1 MGWALACPQRGQAK
15 AHPTLPGVLITDAR
29 MTMQRR
35 NFLLNASAAAITT
48 ASYQR
53 ILGANDRLGM
63 ALIGSG
69 RRGREVMKAFLTTGK
84 AELRCIADVYDVQ
97 RGRARDFLGVRPDEV
112 VAIEEA
118 LSRKD
123 VDAVLIGSPDHL
135 HLTQMLA
142 ALKAG
147 KHIYLEK
154 PTSHQFEEGAK
165 FLAAAKQF
173 NKLVVQTG
181 TQQRSGAHY
190 LRAKEEI
197 FEKGRLG
204 KVVFARAVWH
214 DFPWQR
220 RKIEP
225 QPKPVGLDWE
235 RFLGPA
241 PKVAYDWVR
250 YHSWRYFPD
259 YGGGLLA
266 DILTHW
272 ADVAQWM
279 MNETRPLNAVATGGI
294 YQMKDGRVNPDTVN
308 AVLQYAGGTNG
319 NWNLTFESS
328 VLPIRNERPGV
339 FFQGTE
345 GSLELTR
352 AEYVFTP
359 LKGEAQVVK
368 AEGSL
373 EVAHAAN
380 FIDAVKSGKRP
391 SADLQT
397 GIEACN
403 PVHLAKAAYWKKRRM
418 AFDATGTRMSEV

>member
-1 MGWALACPQRGQAK
+1 MRRRDW
-15 AHPTLPGVLITDAR
+15 LIGIG
-29 MTMQRR
+29 
-35 NFLLNASAAAITT
+35 SAAITS
-48 ASYQR
+48 ASYSR

-63 ALIGSG
+63 ALVGSG
-69 RRGREVMKAFLTTGK
+69 RRGREVMKAFLSTGRI
-84 AELRCIADVYDVQ
+84 ELRCLADVYDVQ
-97 RGRARDFLGVRPDEV
+97 RGRARDFLAVKPSEV

-118 LSRKD
+118 LSRRD

-135 HLTQMLA
+135 HLTHTLA
-142 ALKAG
+142 SLKAG

-154 PTSHQFEEGAK
+154 PTSHHFDEGAK
-165 FLAAAKQF
+165 FIAAVNQSGK
-173 NKLVVQTG
+173 VCQTG

-190 LRAKEEI
+190 RRAKEEI
-197 FEKGRLG
+197 FDKGKLG
-204 KVVFARAVWH
+204 KVVFARAIWH

-220 RKIEP
+220 RRIEP
-225 QPKPVGLDWE
+225 QPKPAGLDWE
-235 RFLGPA
+235 RFLGSA

-250 YHSWRYFPD
+250 YDSWRYFPD

-279 MNETRPLNAVATGGI
+279 MNESRPLNAVATGGI

-308 AVLQYAGGTNG
+308 AVLQYGGGQNG
-319 NWNLTFESS
+319 TWNLTFESS

-345 GSLELTR
+345 GTLEITR

-359 LKGEAQVVK
+359 NKGEVQVVK
-368 AEGSL
+368 AEGNL
-373 EVAHAAN
+373 EVAHANN
-380 FIDAVKSGKRP
+380 FLDAVKNGSRP
-391 SADLQT
+391 SADVRT

-418 AFDATGTRMSEV
+418 KFDQTGTRIVEDV

>member
-1 MGWALACPQRGQAK
+1 MK
-15 AHPTLPGVLITDAR
+15 
-29 MTMQRR
+29 RR
-35 NFLLNASAAAITT
+35 TFIKDSGAAAI
-48 ASYQR
+48 AAVSYSR
-53 ILGANDRLGM
+53 IRGANDRLGM

-69 RRGREVMKAFLTTGK
+69 RRGREVMGAFLATGR

-97 RGRARDFLGVRPDEV
+97 RGRARDQLKVQPAETA
-112 VAIEEA
+112 AIEEA
-118 LSRKD
+118 LARKD

-135 HLTQMLA
+135 HLSQTLA

-147 KHIYLEK
+147 KHVYLEK
-154 PTSHQFEEGAK
+154 PTSHHFEEGPR
-165 FLAAAKQF
+165 LIAAVRQSGK
-173 NKLVVQTG
+173 VCQTG

-190 LRAKEEI
+190 QRAKEEI

-204 KVVFARAVWH
+204 KLVFARAVWH

-220 RKIEP
+220 RKIDP
-225 QPKPVGLDWE
+225 QPKPAGLDWD

-241 PKVAYDWVR
+241 PKVSYDWIR
-250 YHSWRYFPD
+250 YDSWRYFPD

-279 MNETRPLNAVATGGI
+279 MNQPRPLNAVATGGI
-294 YQMKDGRVNPDTVN
+294 FQLKDGRENPEMVN
-308 AVLQYAGGTNG
+308 AILQYPGG
-319 NWNLTFESS
+319 WNLTFESS

-345 GSLELTR
+345 GTLEITR

-359 LKGEAQVVK
+359 YKGDPVVVK

-373 EVAHAAN
+373 EISHAN
-380 FIDAVKSGKRP
+380 DFLNAVKTGKRP
-391 SADLQT
+391 NADIQI

-403 PVHLAKAAYWKKRRM
+403 PVHLAKAAYWKRRRM
-418 AFDATGTRMSEV
+418 KFDPSGTKIIEDV